1 MVDTQRSLSAIQTLF
16 ADNSAG
22 AISPQ
27 DLRDGVETL
36 RPGHGE
42 IYVSSTAA
50 TSFTDTTSFGMAA
63 GTYTFTAGY
72 NWAMDT
78 NGQLKYTG
86 AATRAVHIA
95 STISMISG
103 NNNQV
108 VNWAVAKNGT
118 VLTAS
123 ITSRKIGTGADVG
136 STAVHGF
143 TTVST
148 NDYLT
153 TVVRNTSWTGAE
165 TVTANFLNLFVMDMP
180 T

>member
-16 ADNSAG
+16 ADNTAG

-27 DLRDGVETL
+27 DLRDAVETL
-36 RPGHGE
+36 RMGHGE

-50 TSFTDTTSFGMAA
+50 TSFTDTTSYVQAA

-86 AATRAVHIA
+86 AATRAIHIA
-95 STISMISG
+95 SIISMIS
-103 NNNQV
+103 NASNEV
-108 VNWAVAKNGT
+108 VDWGAAKNGT
-118 VLTAS
+118 VLTPS
-123 ITSRKIGTGADVG
+123 ITARKIGAGTDVG
-136 STAVHGF
+136 STAIHGF

-148 NDYLT
+148 NDYISV
-153 TVVRNTSWTGAE
+153 VVRNENWTGSE
-165 TVTANFLNLFVMDMP
+165 TVTANRLNLFVMDMP
-180 T
+180 A